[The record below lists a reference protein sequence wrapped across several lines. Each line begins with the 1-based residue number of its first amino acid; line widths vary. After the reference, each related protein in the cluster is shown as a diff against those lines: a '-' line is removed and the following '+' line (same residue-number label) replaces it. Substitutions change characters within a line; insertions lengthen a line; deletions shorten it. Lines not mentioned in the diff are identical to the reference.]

1 VWEEILKSKNM
12 QKTLKQI
19 DQKINLVQLIVIIL
33 FLLWGILLMGK
44 SCQDSLAPQNP
55 NFNQNK

>member
-1 VWEEILKSKNM
+1 MTPAM

-33 FLLWGILLMGK
+33 FLLWGVLLMGK

>member
-1 VWEEILKSKNM
+1 M

-19 DQKINLVQLIVIIL
+19 DQKINLRQLFFIIL
-33 FLLWGILLMGK
+33 LTAWCILLMGK